1 MDKMPKLSKLVATL
15 LLPSALGLSTLVR
28 ADVLEAYRWQN
39 RLVVVAAPSPSDPL
53 LGRQKAQ
60 AAKDASGWED
70 HKLRLLEVVAGAVKD
85 NGVVLAAEG
94 DRILDRLRLDRERF
108 SVVLVGLDGTVK
120 LRQEIPISN
129 RQLFSLI
136 DAMPMRREELRLR
149 GEPY

>member
-1 MDKMPKLSKLVATL
+1 MDTTPKSSKMVTTL
-15 LLPSALGLSTLVR
+15 LLLSTLGLSTSLR

-39 RLVVVAAPSPSDPL
+39 RLVVVAAPSPFDPL
-53 LGRQKAQ
+53 LERQKAE
-60 AAKDASGWED
+60 AERDASGWD
-70 HKLRLLEVVAGAVKD
+70 DRKLRLLKVVAGVIEE
-85 NGVVLAAEG
+85 NGVVLAAKG
-94 DRILDRLRLDRERF
+94 DPILDRLGLDQERF

-120 LRQEIPISN
+120 LRQAIPISN